1 MAPCGSTLR
10 SGGSRTYQKGR
21 PFCIVTSRVARACER
36 GELRDEARPLMRF
49 KGKQQEVEAA
59 EFTQIVACIDP
70 HGKVAEIAGNPQA
83 VARNR
88 PQMRPAGDDRD
99 GETGPSKSRG
109 NKSADG
115 TRADYR
121 DSHWE
126 RLQATGRFELPNGA
140 FAEPCLTTW
149 LRRLTCDRFLPSG

>member
-1 MAPCGSTLR
+1 MT
-10 SGGSRTYQKGR
+10 T
-21 PFCIVTSRVARACER
+21 RVAVLRER
-36 GELRDEARPLMRF
+36 RELRDEARPLMRF
-49 KGKQQEVEAA
+49 KGKQQEVEVA
-59 EFTQIVACIDP
+59 EFAQVVACVDP
-70 HGKVAEIAGNPQA
+70 HRKAAQIAGNPQA
-83 VARNR
+83 VAYDR
-88 PQMRPAGDDRD
+88 PQMRPAGDDRN

-126 RLQATGRFELPNGA
+126 KLQATGRFELPNGA